1 MAAFWFEGVLFFGL
15 FQHRRAVRAAGR
27 VVGNLALA
35 ERADALG
42 LGRSGF
48 RLLVDLVHR
57 ADDEEHA
64 ERGQDEVDDVLDEQ
78 AVVDRAD
85 AGRRGRLGGN
95 VAAAVERDE
104 QAAEVDAAGQHADQR
119 HEDVV
124 DQRRGDRAE
133 RRADDDADG
142 HVDHIA
148 AHGERLEIL
157 EEFFHGY
164 LSSLFYALSGSHR
177 TAC

>member
-1 MAAFWFEGVLFFGL
+1 M
-15 FQHRRAVRAAGR
+15 RAAGR

-42 LGRSGF
+42 FGRGSF

-85 AGRRGRLGGN
+85 TGRGGRLGGN

-104 QAAEVDAAGQHADQR
+104 QAAEQVPQSCVHSSA
-119 HEDVV
+119 
-124 DQRRGDRAE
+124 
-133 RRADDDADG
+133 
-142 HVDHIA
+142 IFF
-148 AHGERLEIL
+148 IL
-157 EEFFHGY
+157 SKKH
-164 LSSLFYALSGSHR
+164 LSVSFLLF
-177 TAC
+177 